1 MANIHLLGKHEQRD
15 DETLAYT
22 FDVSA
27 VTPSPASPSCSV
39 LDITDKDN
47 PVAGGTLSG
56 TATVS
61 GTNVTT
67 QLLGS
72 LTEGKTYRLITTFTD
87 GGSQTWSRYYD
98 ITCVGDND

>member
-1 MANIHLLGKHEQRD
+1 MANIHKLGDLEQRD
-15 DETLAYT
+15 DETVAYT

-27 VTPSPASPSCSV
+27 VTSTPAAPSCSI
-39 LDITDKDN
+39 LDITDRDN

-61 GTNVTT
+61 ETNVTT

-72 LTEGKTYRLITTFTD
+72 LTEGKVYRLITTFTD
-87 GGSQTWSRYYD
+87 GGSQTFSRYYD

>member
-1 MANIHLLGKHEQRD
+1 MANIHKLGTVEQRD
-15 DETLAYT
+15 DETVAYT
-22 FDVSA
+22 FGVSA
-27 VTPSPASPSCSV
+27 LTSSPASPACSI
-39 LDITDKDN
+39 LDITDADN

-67 QLLGS
+67 QLVSG
-72 LTEGKTYRLITTFTD
+72 LTEGKIYRLITTFTD